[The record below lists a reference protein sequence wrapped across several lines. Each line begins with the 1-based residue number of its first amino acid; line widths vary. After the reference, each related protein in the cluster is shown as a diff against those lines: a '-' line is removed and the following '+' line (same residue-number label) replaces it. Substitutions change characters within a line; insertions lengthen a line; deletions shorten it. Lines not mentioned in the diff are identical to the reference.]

1 MNCFTVLSLK
11 KIKKYKKNTKK
22 KKRKEK
28 ITKITSHQPQSS
40 NSHQLP
46 KEQEPS
52 STQEVVSDTHSDY
65 RKGLKHS

>member
-11 KIKKYKKNTKK
+11 KKKPPKKEKK
-22 KKRKEK
+22 K

-52 STQEVVSDTHSDY
+52 STQEVVSGTHSDY
-65 RKGLKHS
+65 SKGLKHS

>member
-11 KIKKYKKNTKK
+11 KKKTT

-52 STQEVVSDTHSDY
+52 STQEVVSGTHSDY
-65 RKGLKHS
+65 SKGLKHS